1 MPAGT
6 FDAIVSRFGLIYF
19 PDQQKAIVG
28 MKRGLP
34 PLPGQPGPFSL
45 GDAGVL
51 EEALQK
57 AGFRD
62 VQSRSVPAPGADET
76 AADCVRFEKE
86 SFGARTGCLQVSTK

>member
-1 MPAGT
+1 VPAGT

-51 EEALQK
+51 EERAEPERSG
-57 AGFRD
+57 AGC
-62 VQSRSVPAPGADET
+62 G
-76 AADCVRFEKE
+76 
-86 SFGARTGCLQVSTK
+86 